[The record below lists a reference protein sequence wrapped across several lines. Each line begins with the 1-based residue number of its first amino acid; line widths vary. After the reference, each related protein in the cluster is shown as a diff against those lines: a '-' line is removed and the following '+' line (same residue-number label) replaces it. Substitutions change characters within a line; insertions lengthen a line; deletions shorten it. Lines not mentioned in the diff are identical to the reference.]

1 MPIAVCTAFTFAS
14 SCWCVGRTKL
24 HHYRCAADPTG
35 TAIAGGV
42 HGGCTCIHLAA
53 HQPAS
58 NRTGAFLGV
67 LTCGTLSKADWNRGL
82 TQMGLANVPV
92 PRHKEAPAAAAVA
105 REELV
110 RRVASSSTFERSP
123 RLRAFFL
130 HVCRCALDN
139 KPESATE
146 QQVGICVYDRPPGYN
161 PNEDNIVRSQAR
173 LLRMKLEH
181 HFANEGKAEAIV
193 ITIPKGRYL
202 PVFEARSEEAV
213 ILHGVPPPEQRKPR
227 RLLQI
232 LVGVAVL
239 FGLVI
244 VWLGYL
250 LSKSAAPTAQAS
262 VAPAVPDTRS
272 EPGEANTP
280 SKTQRVA
287 LAPAAGEIRIAAG
300 HAGAPYVD
308 VWGRRWEA
316 DRYYEG
322 GVPHPGPRHFF
333 PPVADEGLFRT
344 MREAISADMTVPQ
357 SQRQV
362 RYDIPVR
369 SGVYELRLY
378 FADPQRQPDGDQQ
391 EDAQNYRHFQINLNG
406 HPLLVDLDPVA
417 DAGFGAVDERVFK
430 DVYPAPDGKLHL
442 EFLSS
447 WGRPAFVSA
456 LELTPGTPGKLI
468 PIRLSAHQSGFVDA
482 AGTHWSGDNYFIG
495 GRTILYN
502 NPKTGP
508 KIPALYTGE
517 RHGNFSYAIPVAPGS
532 YTVKLH
538 FLESF
543 FSPLIPN
550 ADCRG
555 AGCRVFDVTCN
566 GVLLLQDFDI
576 FQAAPGAFR
585 PVVREFHGLHPNGQG
600 KLLLFFSPK
609 ANYAEVRA
617 IEVIDEAR

>member
-1 MPIAVCTAFTFAS
+1 
-14 SCWCVGRTKL
+14 
-24 HHYRCAADPTG
+24 
-35 TAIAGGV
+35 
-42 HGGCTCIHLAA
+42 
-53 HQPAS
+53 
-58 NRTGAFLGV
+58 
-67 LTCGTLSKADWNRGL
+67 
-82 TQMGLANVPV
+82 MGLADVPV
-92 PRHKEAPAAAAVA
+92 PRCKEAPAEAAVE

-110 RRVASSSTFERSP
+110 HRVASSSTFERSP

-139 KPESATE
+139 KPEGATE

-173 LLRMKLEH
+173 LLRLKLEH
-181 HFANEGKAEAIV
+181 HFANEGRDEAVV

-202 PVFEARSEEAV
+202 PAFETRSEPPV
-213 ILHGVPPPEQRKPR
+213 ILHGVPPPEQGRS
-227 RLLQI
+227 RLLLRI

-244 VWLGYL
+244 IWLGYL
-250 LSKSAAPTAQAS
+250 LYKSRSATPQATVTSASPVTRPEQRGAVEPSRPPVLAS
-262 VAPAVPDTRS
+262 VA
-272 EPGEANTP
+272 GE
-280 SKTQRVA
+280 V
-287 LAPAAGEIRIAAG
+287 RIAAG
-300 HAGAPYVD
+300 HTGAPYVD
-308 VWGRRWEA
+308 VWGRSWEA

-322 GVPHPGPRHFF
+322 GLPQPGPKHFF
-333 PPVADEGLFRT
+333 PPVADEGLFKN

-357 SQRQV
+357 SQRQL

-378 FADPQRQPDGDQQ
+378 FADPLRQPDGDQK
-391 EDAQNYRHFQINLNG
+391 EDAQNRRHFQINLNG
-406 HPLLVDLDPVA
+406 HPLLGDFDAVA
-417 DAGFGAVDERVFK
+417 DAGSAAVAVRVFK
-430 DVYPAPDGKLHL
+430 DVYPASDGKLHL

-456 LELTPGTPGKLI
+456 LEITPGTPGRLK
-468 PIRLSAHQSGFVDA
+468 PIRVSAHQSGFVDA
-482 AGTHWSGDNYFIG
+482 GGTQWGGDNYFIE
-495 GRTILYN
+495 GRTILYR
-502 NPKTGP
+502 NPETGP

-543 FSPLIPN
+543 FSPLIPA

-566 GVLLLQDFDI
+566 GVLLLKDFDI

-585 PVVREFHGLHPNGQG
+585 PVSREFHGLHPNGQG
-600 KLLLFFSPK
+600 KLLLSFSPK
-609 ANYAEVRA
+609 VNYAEVRA